1 MEGNFTIIL
10 NDGKITKLSKKAA
23 DLSEML
29 KGMKIIPEEEQIPL
43 ETDSNTFEKIKEY
56 LEHFDGNSPPE
67 IQKPLKSTDM
77 KNNTDEWSANF
88 VDKLTIKE
96 LANLISA
103 SHLIHINSLLNLCCA
118 KLVSLCKGKSE
129 EEIFKTFGVPENYFA
144 PEKKEKIKENNK
156 WIEGIFQ

>member
-23 DLSEML
+23 DLSEFL

-67 IQKPLKSTDM
+67 IQKPLKSTEM

-103 SHLIHINSLLNLCCA
+103 SHLININSLLNLCCA

-129 EEIFKTFGVPENYFA
+129 EEIFKTFGVPENYFTT
-144 PEKKEKIKENNK
+144 EKKELIKANNK
-156 WIEGIFQ
+156 WIEDIFQ

>member
-1 MEGNFTIIL
+1 MEGNFTLIL
-10 NDGKITKLSKKAA
+10 NDGKIIKLSKKAA

-29 KGMKIIPEEEQIPL
+29 KTMKLVPEEQQIPL
-43 ETDSNTFEKIKEY
+43 SIDSNTFEKIKEY

-67 IQKPLKSTDM
+67 IQKPLRSNEM
-77 KNNTDEWSANF
+77 KDNTDEWSAQF

-103 SHLIHINSLLNLCCA
+103 SLLIEINSLLNLCCA

-129 EEIFKTFGVPENYFA
+129 EEIFKTFGVPENHFTA
-144 PEKKEKIKENNK
+144 EKKEQIKENNK
-156 WIEGIFQ
+156 WIEEIFQ

>member
-1 MEGNFTIIL
+1 MEGNFTILL

>member
-10 NDGKITKLSKKAA
+10 NDKKITKLSKKAA
-23 DLSEML
+23 DLSEFL
-29 KGMKIIPEEEQIPL
+29 KGMKNITEEEQIPL

-67 IQKPLKSTDM
+67 IQKPLKSTEM

-103 SHLIHINSLLNLCCA
+103 SHLININSLLNLCCA

-129 EEIFKTFGVPENYFA
+129 EEIFKTFGVPENYFTT
-144 PEKKEKIKENNK
+144 EKKELIKANNK
-156 WIEGIFQ
+156 WIEDIFQ

>member
-23 DLSEML
+23 DLSEFL
-29 KGMKIIPEEEQIPL
+29 KGMKNITEEEQIPL

-67 IQKPLKSTDM
+67 IQKPLKSTEM

-103 SHLIHINSLLNLCCA
+103 SHLININSLLNLCCA

-129 EEIFKTFGVPENYFA
+129 EEIFKTFGVPENYFTT
-144 PEKKEKIKENNK
+144 EKKELIKANNK
-156 WIEGIFQ
+156 WIEDIFQ

>member
-10 NDGKITKLSKKAA
+10 NDGKINKLSKKSS
-23 DLSEML
+23 DLSERL
-29 KGMKIIPEEEQIPL
+29 KGMKEIPEEAQIPID
-43 ETDSNTFEKIKEY
+43 TDSNTFEKIKEY

-67 IQKPLKSTDM
+67 IQKPLKSTEM

-129 EEIFKTFGVPENYFA
+129 EEIFKTFGVPENFFTT
-144 PEKKEKIKENNK
+144 EKKEQIKANNK
-156 WIEGIFQ
+156 WIEDIFQ

>member
-23 DLSEML
+23 DLSEFL

-67 IQKPLKSTDM
+67 IQKPLKSTEM

-129 EEIFKTFGVPENYFA
+129 EEIFKTFGVPENFFTT
-144 PEKKEKIKENNK
+144 EKKEQIKANNK
-156 WIEGIFQ
+156 WIEDIFQ

>member
-1 MEGNFTIIL
+1 MEGNFTILL

-29 KGMKIIPEEEQIPL
+29 KGMKIIREEEQIPL

>member
-10 NDGKITKLSKKAA
+10 SDRKIAKLSKKAG

-29 KGMKIIPEEEQIPL
+29 KVMKVIPEEQQIPI

-56 LEHFDGNSPPE
+56 LEHFDGNNPPE
-67 IQKPLKSTDM
+67 IQKPLKSTEM

-103 SHLIHINSLLNLCCA
+103 SHLIQINSLLNLCCA

-129 EEIFKTFGVPENYFA
+129 EEIFKTFGVPENYFT
-144 PEKKEKIKENNK
+144 PEKKEQIKENNK

>member
-29 KGMKIIPEEEQIPL
+29 KGMKIIAEEQQIPL

-118 KLVSLCKGKSE
+118 TLVSLCKGKSE
-129 EEIFKTFGVPENYFA
+129 EEIFKTFGVPENYFT
-144 PEKKEKIKENNK
+144 PEKKEQIKENNK

>member
-29 KGMKIIPEEEQIPL
+29 KGMKIIREEEQIPL

-96 LANLISA
+96 LANVISA

>member
-23 DLSEML
+23 DLSEFL

-67 IQKPLKSTDM
+67 IQKPLKSTEM

-103 SHLIHINSLLNLCCA
+103 SHLININSLLNLCCA

-129 EEIFKTFGVPENYFA
+129 EEIFKTFGVPENFFTT
-144 PEKKEKIKENNK
+144 EKKEQIKANNK
-156 WIEGIFQ
+156 WIEDIFQ